1 MFQEKEFESSDE
13 YNRTKTNKKISN
25 VKNIYYISLNIEL
38 S

>member
-25 VKNIYYISLNIEL
+25 IKKYIIYL
-38 S
+38 